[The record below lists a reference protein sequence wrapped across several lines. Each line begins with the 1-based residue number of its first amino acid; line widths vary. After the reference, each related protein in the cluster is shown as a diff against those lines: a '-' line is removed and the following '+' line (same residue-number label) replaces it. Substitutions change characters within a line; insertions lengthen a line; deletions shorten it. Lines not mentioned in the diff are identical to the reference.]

1 MKIFL
6 RDFLITLL
14 FGLAFVL
21 LLEWKIGTR
30 QIDYRYKAWY
40 MTERADRISTLIL
53 GHSLFAE
60 SLDPHPL
67 GDSAFNAATRGRH
80 LCYDLGIVQRYMPHM
95 PNLRTLLLPLH
106 TEMPWKPLETE
117 DEIYSYAHYM
127 HIFPDNNYLSYS
139 ALLSGQMRLGFMEEF
154 PVLDTVKR
162 KKNFVDRTID
172 SAGYSPLFHVW
183 NDSIRPFIPKA
194 EKMDEN
200 RTGYTAM
207 MLQIAQACAKQGV
220 RLVLVMP
227 PHSDRCIELSD
238 PERHLI
244 AAVHEVVHEVQQACP
259 QVELL
264 DYYED
269 SLFRS
274 PSLYADGYHLNH
286 TGATQLA
293 QRIKADAG
301 L

>member
-1 MKIFL
+1 MRTFL
-6 RDFLITLL
+6 RDSLITLL
-14 FGLAFVL
+14 VGLAVVL

-40 MTERADRISTLIL
+40 MTERADRIGILIL
-53 GHSLFAE
+53 GHSLFAQG
-60 SLDPHPL
+60 LDPHPL

-80 LCYDLGIVQRYMPHM
+80 LCYDLGIVQRYIPHM
-95 PNLRTLLLPLH
+95 PNLHTILIPLH

-162 KKNFVDRTID
+162 KKSIVDRTID
-172 SAGYSPLFHVW
+172 SAGYSPFFHIW
-183 NDSIRPFIPKA
+183 NDSIRPYVPKA

-200 RTGYTAM
+200 RAGYTAM
-207 MLQIAQACAKQGV
+207 MLQIAQACANQGV
-220 RLVLVMP
+220 RLILVMP
-227 PHSDRCIELSD
+227 PHSDRCVELSD
-238 PERHLI
+238 PDRRLI
-244 AAVHEVVHEVQQACP
+244 TAVHEVVEEIQKQYP
-259 QVELL
+259 VELG
-264 DYYED
+264 DYYVD
-269 SLFRS
+269 SAFRR

-286 TGATQLA
+286 EGARLFA
-293 QRIKADAG
+293 LRLKEDFG

>member
-1 MKIFL
+1 MKLFL
-6 RDFLITLL
+6 RDILATFLM
-14 FGLAFVL
+14 GLAVVI

-40 MTERADRISTLIL
+40 MTERADRIGTLIL

-60 SLDPHPL
+60 SFDPHPL

-80 LCYDLGIVQRYMPHM
+80 LCYDLGIVQRYMPRM
-95 PNLRTLLLPLH
+95 SNLRTLLLPLH

-127 HIFPDNNYLSYS
+127 HIFPDNNYYAYS
-139 ALLSGQMRLGFMEEF
+139 ALLMGQMRLGFLEEF

-162 KKNFVDRTID
+162 KKNLVDRTID
-172 SAGYSPLFHVW
+172 SAGYSPLFHAW
-183 NDSIRPFIPKA
+183 NDTVRPFIPKA
-194 EKMDEN
+194 EKMEQN
-200 RTGYTAM
+200 REGYTEM
-207 MLQIAQACAKQGV
+207 MLQIARACAEQGV
-220 RLVLVMP
+220 RLILIMP

-238 PERHLI
+238 PDCQLI
-244 AAVHEVVHEVQQACP
+244 AAVHEVVAEIQKQYP
-259 QVELL
+259 VEMG

-269 SLFRS
+269 SAFRS

-286 TGATQLA
+286 VGATRFA
-293 QRIKADAG
+293 QRVKKDFS